1 MSNPQIHLTP
11 RNWAGTTTRL
21 STHGASLHE
30 LTLFHQ
36 GRELPKWI
44 MKSLYISERI
54 IYVVSILPAFFVVVF
69 VLDVFIFLL
78 LLSLYFLSLSIISF

>member
-1 MSNPQIHLTP
+1 MSNPQIHLTL

-69 VLDVFIFLL
+69 VLDVFFFFVVIFV
-78 LLSLYFLSLSIISF
+78 FLKHFNN